1 MHTRHGPSN
10 NAILNN
16 TALAV
21 IFHRGRH
28 NVAAAVQEFAMD
40 RSQAIQALTEPG

>member
-16 TALAV
+16 LALAV
-21 IFHRGRH
+21 IFHRGRKP
-28 NVAAAVQEFAMD
+28 VAVAVQESAMD
-40 RSQAIQALTEPG
+40 RSQATRAH